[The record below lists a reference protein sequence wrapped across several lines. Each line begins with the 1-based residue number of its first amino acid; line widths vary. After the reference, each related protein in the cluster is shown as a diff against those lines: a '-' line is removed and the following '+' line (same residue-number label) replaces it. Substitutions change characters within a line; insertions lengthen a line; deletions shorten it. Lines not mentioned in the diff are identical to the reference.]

1 MAFQTGTRVDP
12 RLGALDFS
20 GFTNAANI
28 RAQAL
33 ANLGQTI
40 GEGFEKYQKNKQ
52 ITADNLA
59 TLETISV
66 TRPEVYGQLRNS
78 DTEIGK
84 KIKNIEDGNYK
95 NKDVQQVIGAVQT
108 AITSL
113 DAQQTSDLRALQI
126 GKAKQDQQQNQVSR
140 NAFNEAIESST
151 DQETGNIDA
160 DALSKAY
167 LGGGGRDPDD
177 LKIIDAIKD
186 LEGPN
191 IEVLTIDGF
200 KVVTQDGRYMT
211 ASRDGTNASNKQKEF
226 LEYKLRLRED
236 AAKFYKE
243 GNIEQANNILAILG
257 EEDFMG
263 SPLTAEKAFGTSES
277 VKFDPNNLNERD
289 REAYQYAI
297 DNPTDP
303 RSQEILKRLGAN

>member
-1 MAFQTGTRVDP
+1 MAFQIGTRVDP

-40 GEGFEKYQKNKQ
+40 GEGFEKYQRNKQ

-113 DAQQTSDLRALQI
+113 DAQQASNLRALELSERTQEQTENE
-126 GKAKQDQQQNQVSR
+126 ASR
-140 NAFNEAIESST
+140 KAFNQAIKDST
-151 DQETGNIDA
+151 NEETGEIDA
-160 DALSKAY
+160 DALSRIY
-167 LGGGGRDPDD
+167 LSEGGRDPDD
-177 LKIIDAIKD
+177 LTIIDAIKD
-186 LEGPN
+186 LDGPN
-191 IEVLTIDGF
+191 IKVEEIGGFTVLTQNG
-200 KVVTQDGRYMT
+200 KYMT
-211 ASRDGTNASNKQKEF
+211 ASRNGKPPTSKALETLEGELKQ
-226 LEYKLRLRED
+226 LQRARELYNQGNEE
-236 AAKFYKE
+236 AA
-243 GNIEQANNILAILG
+243 NDILAILG
-257 EEDFMG
+257 LYKDAFGNPKPASEVFGTTAPNPPPLSDEE
-263 SPLTAEKAFGTSES
+263 LRRLQQLREKAG
-277 VKFDPNNLNERD
+277 L
-289 REAYQYAI
+289 
-297 DNPTDP
+297 
-303 RSQEILKRLGAN
+303 